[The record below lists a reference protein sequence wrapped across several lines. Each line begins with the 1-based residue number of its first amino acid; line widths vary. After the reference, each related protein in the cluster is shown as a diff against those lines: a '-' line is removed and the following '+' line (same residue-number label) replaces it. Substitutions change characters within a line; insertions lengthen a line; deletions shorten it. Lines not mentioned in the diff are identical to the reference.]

1 MGFYARFV
9 PTKGALKA
17 YFDTVYSAI
26 NAIFGSTGTT
36 DGTVPR
42 ADGTGGKTLQSSGV
56 VIDDNNDVTG
66 VRNLAATGSVSAG
79 SANIGNSYVSGEAL
93 ADLLSYGVVYN
104 QDGDSYGRTG
114 RLSAMP
120 IGKSLGDDL
129 LPIHAQMRRC
139 VLSDAGVVQYYL
151 DPTDSTLKAD
161 GITASDL
168 TGGDGQVMVEIPAFY
183 FRYTVRYYGISAVHR
198 WEVSGVPLDGFTL
211 HPAFIKAGVEVPY
224 RYYGAYEGSMY
235 DDSESAMC
243 AVASIASSIYV
254 AGDKLCSVSGQY
266 PKTNETRAEF
276 RAMAEARGAGWHLE
290 DFYLRSAVQLLYL
303 IEYADFDSEAMI
315 GNGRVS
321 LTNGDW
327 VASEIH
333 DGTNYG
339 YIGKCGLSNGDG
351 NASAADSTATD
362 LTAGESP
369 AYMSY
374 RGIENWW
381 GNIWKFVDGINIR
394 NFDPLAGT
402 AYASYAYATNDYED
416 FADDT
421 DTGYTLLTAGLAQA
435 DGYARQ
441 ICPIQDGFL
450 PASVAGGASNTGL
463 ADYCYT
469 YFDNDPN
476 VGWRVALWGGCAYD
490 GAHAGAFFVYSN
502 TGSSD
507 AYTPFGGRLCF

>member
-1 MGFYARFV
+1 MIIYPNKNLSGPGPIV
-9 PTKGALKA
+9 GT
-17 YFDTVYSAI
+17 
-26 NAIFGSTGTT
+26 TGTF
-36 DGTVPR
+36 
-42 ADGTGGKTLQSSGV
+42 SE
-56 VIDDNNDVTG
+56 
-66 VRNLAATGSVSAG
+66 SVSAG
-79 SANIGNSYVSGEAL
+79 TTLSIAGDNL
-93 ADLLSYGVVYN
+93 DDLLAYGVEYD
-104 QDGDSYGRTG
+104 QDADSYSRTG
-114 RLSAMP
+114 RTAGFAVGQTLH
-120 IGKSLGDDL
+120 DDL
-129 LPIHAQMRRC
+129 LPIQAQMRRC

-151 DPTDSTLKAD
+151 DPTDSTKKANGD
-161 GITASDL
+161 AADL
-168 TGGDGQVMVEIPAFY
+168 TGGDGQVMVEIPKFY
-183 FRYTVRYYGISAVHR
+183 FRYSWDDPVHR
-198 WEVSGVPLDGFTL
+198 WDISLFPLEGFTV
-211 HPAFIKAGVEVPY
+211 HPAFVKAGVEVPY

-235 DDSESAMC
+235 DASESAMC
-243 AVASIASSIYV
+243 AVASIVSNIYQ

-276 RAMAEARGAGWHLE
+276 RAMAEARGAGWHQE

-303 IEYADFDSEAMI
+303 IEYADFDSQAMI

-421 DTGYTLLTAGLAQA
+421 DTGYNLLTAGLAQA
-435 DGYARQ
+435 DGYVRQ
-441 ICPIQDGFL
+441 ICPIEDGFL
-450 PASVAGGASNTGL
+450 PASVEGGANNTGL
-463 ADYCYT
+463 ADYYYT
-469 YFDNDPN
+469 YFDTEPN
-476 VGWRVALWGGCAYD
+476 VGWRVALWGGFALT
-490 GAHAGAFFVYSN
+490 GTSAGAFFAFSN
-502 TGSSD
+502 DGSSS
-507 AYTPFGGRLCF
+507 ATSTLGGRLCF